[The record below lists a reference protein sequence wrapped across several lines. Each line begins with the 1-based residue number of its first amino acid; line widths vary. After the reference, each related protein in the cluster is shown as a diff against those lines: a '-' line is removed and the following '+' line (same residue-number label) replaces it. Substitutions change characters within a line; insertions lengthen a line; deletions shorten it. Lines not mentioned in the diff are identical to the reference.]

1 MTERKPMRAAV
12 KTGDRVLIPCGRAED
27 ENGNLVGLIYDE
39 MLIAAGSCR
48 IEYDGC
54 LHIRIRRRKDSCI
67 LDANRDNSG

>member
-1 MTERKPMRAAV
+1 MTEGKPFRAAV
-12 KTGDRVLIPCGRAED
+12 KSGDCVLIPCGRAED
-27 ENGNLVGLIYDE
+27 ENGNLVGLIYDK

-54 LHIRIRRRKDSCI
+54 LHIRIRRRKESCI